1 MKKWILLSFVIIIV
15 GVLAFSIKKLS
26 GDSQDSNGQ
35 DYFNAKVLKVYD
47 KYVEVECLELT
58 TGAITT
64 GTALS
69 VPKEVHSKNEVP
81 DMQVG
86 AKIRVVF
93 TGVLETYPPQLQT
106 VWAIYPLDE
115 DGNVTTVK
123 NDMSVPEN
131 ADEGKKNWGIT
142 LSVKNVTESGLTLI
156 CTQSGG
162 EPTGELQTGSDY
174 HLIVLDGEWKDVPT
188 VIKDY
193 GWNTIAYMVP
203 KEESTEFEINWE
215 WLYGKLP
222 AGTYRIIKGFTDFR
236 ESGDFDTET
245 YWAEFEI
252 KLVK

>member
-1 MKKWILLSFVIIIV
+1 MKKWMLLAFALVIV
-15 GVLAFSIKKLS
+15 GVLAISIKKPS
-26 GDSQDSNGQ
+26 GDPPDSNGQ
-35 DYFNAKVLKVYD
+35 DYFNAKVLEEYEN
-47 KYVEVECLELT
+47 YVKVECLELT

-64 GTALS
+64 GTTLS
-69 VPKEVHSKNEVP
+69 VTKEVYSKNAVP

-86 AKIRVVF
+86 DEIRVVF

-115 DGNVTTVK
+115 EGNVTTIK
-123 NDMSVPEN
+123 NDMPVPEN
-131 ADEGKKNWGIT
+131 ADEGKKNWGII

-174 HLIVLDGEWKDVPT
+174 HLIMLDGAWKDVPT
-188 VIKDY
+188 VIEDY

-203 KEESTEFEINWE
+203 KEDSTEFEINWE
-215 WLYGKLP
+215 WLHGKLP

-236 ESGDFDTET
+236 ESGDYDTET

-252 KLVK
+252 K